1 VARPTPDYTN
11 AASASR
17 LLTARKIVR
26 RLTGKGTKQS
36 AATLSSCK
44 ILDREWEPNLVEHF
58 MNLIIK
64 HIDIYKI
71 LYTIDPSAADR
82 FKRQMEAMP
91 HEHSHDH
98 GTCSH
103 KFHTIP
109 LRDNMTQLESIAAEV
124 TSRSHLYNIL
134 PRYVEQTA
142 ATFNNIKSK
151 GIKDGLPFDKDMEKH
166 LLEQVL
172 TESVTRILVSEIN
185 TKYRKEEETTS
196 KQPLLLAHPSGYR
209 EETNSELDI
218 LPGEKIAELMKD
230 DYCIIDNFLH

>member
-1 VARPTPDYTN
+1 
-11 AASASR
+11 
-17 LLTARKIVR
+17 
-26 RLTGKGTKQS
+26 
-36 AATLSSCK
+36 
-44 ILDREWEPNLVEHF
+44 
-58 MNLIIK
+58 
-64 HIDIYKI
+64 
-71 LYTIDPSAADR
+71 
-82 FKRQMEAMP
+82 MEALP

-98 GTCSH
+98 GHCSH

-134 PRYVEQTA
+134 PRYVEHTA
-142 ATFNNIKSK
+142 ATFNNIKLK
-151 GIKDGLPFDKDMEKH
+151 GIKVNFTQDGLPFDKDTEKQ

-172 TESVTRILVSEIN
+172 TESVTRFLVSEIN
-185 TKYRKEEETTS
+185 AKYRKEEETTS

-230 DYCIIDNFLH
+230 DYCVIDNFLH